1 MLAELDFSR
10 LLDRPETFFY
20 LLKFICD
27 LGADIL
33 EVLSKRAVLQQSL
46 PPDLLTLCSSVM
58 GLHLAANQL
67 GLL

>member
-1 MLAELDFSR
+1 MLAELGFLG
-10 LLDRPETFFY
+10 LLDRSESFFY

-33 EVLSKRAVLQQSL
+33 EVLSIRAVLQQSI
-46 PPDLLTLCSSVM
+46 PPDLLSLCSSVM